1 MKGWRPLGSAE
12 IKAGGGKT
20 PGMILPAVI
29 GIAIGEYVR
38 SAIIGGGL
46 ALFKELGPEKITA
59 AANRTADTIAEELR
73 KAFRRRGWI

>member
-29 GIAIGEYVR
+29 GIATGEYVR

-46 ALFKELGPEKITA
+46 ALFKETGSEKITS
-59 AANRTADTIAEELR
+59 AANRTADTIAKELR
-73 KAFRRRGWI
+73 QIFRRRGWI